1 MRTLTLLI
9 LATGA
14 ALADPAPL
22 RLHPDNPRYLEF
34 RGRPALLIGSGE
46 HYGAVLNADFDFMKY
61 LDELARH
68 GLTHT
73 RTFTGAYV
81 EHPTAFNI
89 SANTLA
95 PGPGRLLC
103 PWARSDQPGYAGGG
117 NRFDL
122 DRWDEA
128 YFRRLRDF
136 VDQAGRRGVVVELDL
151 FCPFY
156 RDEMWA
162 LSPLHA
168 SNNINGLGTVAR
180 TNVFT
185 LDRHG
190 GLLAVQERMVERIV
204 RTLNP
209 CDNLY
214 YEICNEPYIVGVP
227 MDWQL
232 HIAAWIRRIEA
243 ELPHRHLISLNSANK
258 RKRVEQP
265 LPGVDIYNFHYA
277 APPDVVALNAHLQR
291 PIGDNETG
299 FQGQADRTYRREAW
313 QFLLAGG
320 ALFSHLDYSFAIGHE
335 AGTYTYPTNQPGGG
349 GPAFR
354 AQMGTLS
361 RFLHRLDVVHMTPA
375 PAGACTADDPKAVV
389 YALAEP
395 GRQLAAYLHGGAAK
409 TLTCNLPAGTYEVT
423 WTEPVTGAATKRDPI
438 IHPGGACALACPG
451 YRDDVA
457 VHVIGLRP

>member
-1 MRTLTLLI
+1 MRTLALLI

-136 VDQAGRRGVVVELDL
+136 VDQAGRRGVVVS
-151 FCPFY
+151 CG
-156 RDEMWA
+156 R
-162 LSPLHA
+162 
-168 SNNINGLGTVAR
+168 N
-180 TNVFT
+180 
-185 LDRHG
+185 
-190 GLLAVQERMVERIV
+190 
-204 RTLNP
+204 
-209 CDNLY
+209 
-214 YEICNEPYIVGVP
+214 
-227 MDWQL
+227 
-232 HIAAWIRRIEA
+232 RRC
-243 ELPHRHLISLNSANK
+243 
-258 RKRVEQP
+258 
-265 LPGVDIYNFHYA
+265 GVDA
-277 APPDVVALNAHLQR
+277 RR
-291 PIGDNETG
+291 P
-299 FQGQADRTYRREAW
+299 
-313 QFLLAGG
+313 
-320 ALFSHLDYSFAIGHE
+320 
-335 AGTYTYPTNQPGGG
+335 
-349 GPAFR
+349 
-354 AQMGTLS
+354 
-361 RFLHRLDVVHMTPA
+361 
-375 PAGACTADDPKAVV
+375 
-389 YALAEP
+389 
-395 GRQLAAYLHGGAAK
+395 
-409 TLTCNLPAGTYEVT
+409 
-423 WTEPVTGAATKRDPI
+423 
-438 IHPGGACALACPG
+438 
-451 YRDDVA
+451 
-457 VHVIGLRP
+457 

>member
-1 MRTLTLLI
+1 MRTLTFLT
-9 LATGA
+9 LAAGA
-14 ALADPAPL
+14 ALADAVPL
-22 RLHPDNPRYLEF
+22 RVHPENPRYLEF
-34 RGRPALLIGSGE
+34 RGRPAVPIGSGE
-46 HYGAVLNADFDFMKY
+46 HYGAVLNADFDYVAY

-95 PGPGRLLC
+95 PAPGRLLC

-122 DRWDEA
+122 TRWDEA
-128 YFRRLRDF
+128 YFARLCDF
-136 VDQAGRRGVVVELDL
+136 VGQAGRRGVIVELDL

-156 RDEMWA
+156 REEMWA

-168 SNNINGLGTVAR
+168 ANHINGPGPVAR

-204 RTLNP
+204 RALNP

-227 MDWQL
+227 LDWQL
-232 HIAAWIRRIEA
+232 HLVRLIRRVEA
-243 ELPHRHLISLNSANK
+243 DLPNRHLISLNLANGK
-258 RKRVEQP
+258 RKIAQA
-265 LPGVDIYNFHYA
+265 LPDVDLYNFHYA
-277 APPDVVALNAHLQR
+277 APPDVVALNAHLPR

-299 FQGQADRTYRREAW
+299 FKGQADRTYRREAW

-320 ALFSHLDYSFAIGHE
+320 ALFSHLDYSFAIGHA
-335 AGTYTYPTNQPGGG
+335 AGTYTYPTHQPGGG
-349 GPAFR
+349 GATFR
-354 AQMGTLS
+354 AQMGTLN
-361 RFLHRLDVVHMTPA
+361 RFLHRLDFVRMTPV
-375 PAGACTADDPKAVV
+375 PAGAIKTDDPQAVV
-389 YALAEP
+389 YALVEP
-395 GRQLAAYLHGGAAK
+395 GRQFAAYLCGGAAK
-409 TLTCNLPAGTYEVT
+409 TLTVDLPRGIYDVAWTDPVSGAVT
-423 WTEPVTGAATKRDPI
+423 QRDTVR
-438 IHPGGACALACPG
+438 HPGGACALAGPP
-451 YRDDVA
+451 YRDDIAVCVVA
-457 VHVIGLRP
+457 ARP